1 MVLGLLAG
9 SFFANNGHAQTR
21 ISLQA
26 AIDTAI
32 KNNLSVRN
40 EKLNAAYQEKLIQSS
55 VVIPATSVFGEVGQ
69 INSAYTDTK
78 FGISQSISFPTIY
91 SRQKV
96 LFKEE
101 FLASKIGI
109 AVKEVEIKKQ
119 VSDIYNLLSYL
130 IEKKKLLM
138 RTDSI
143 YTEFLKKALLRFEK
157 GESNIAE
164 KATAENQQGQI
175 AIQLKQLEQDIEI
188 AQVRF
193 RLALN
198 TETVFI
204 PALENFK
211 KEISISEIASMPEA
225 NPGIQLLQQQKQVAT
240 ANTQLQKSKLLPDLI
255 LGYNNTSIR
264 GTGADDKY
272 YPASKRFQA
281 FQLGVGIPLFNGAQK
296 AIISASKVKEAIA
309 ENSYELGLQTLNAE
323 KKTAL
328 MEYQKY
334 RSTANWYEDTGLK
347 SAETISSTAT
357 TQFVN
362 GEINYLD
369 WVVLINQAVA
379 IQSQYIDVIKSLNE
393 AINQI
398 HYLNSK

>member
-1 MVLGLLAG
+1 MVFILLAG
-9 SFFANNGHAQTR
+9 SFFGNNVHAQTR
-21 ISLQA
+21 IGLQA

-40 EKLNAAYQEKLIQSS
+40 EILNAAYQEKLIQSS

-91 SRQKV
+91 SRQKS

-109 AVKEVEIKKQ
+109 AVKEFEIKKQ

-143 YTEFLKKALLRFEK
+143 YTEFLKKAFLRFEK

-204 PALENFK
+204 PATENFK

-225 NPGIQLLQQQKQVAT
+225 NPGIQFLQQQKQVAT

-255 LGYNNTSIR
+255 LGYNNMSIR
-264 GTGADDKY
+264 GTGPDNRY
-272 YPASKRFQA
+272 YSASKRFHA
-281 FQLGVGIPLFNGAQK
+281 VQLGVGIPLFNGAQK

-334 RSTANWYEDTGLK
+334 RSTANWYEDTGLQ

-369 WVVLINQAVA
+369 WVILINQAVA